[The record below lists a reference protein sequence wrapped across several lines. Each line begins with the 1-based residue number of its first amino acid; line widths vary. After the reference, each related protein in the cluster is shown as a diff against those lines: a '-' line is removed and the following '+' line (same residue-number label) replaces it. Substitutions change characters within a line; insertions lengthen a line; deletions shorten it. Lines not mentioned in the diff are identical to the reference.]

1 MPLQSDFLLILKQI
15 ESHMRPLI
23 TGGAGR
29 LGKCLVQLISHQ
41 GCEAVVIDLPS
52 VDWNVFK
59 GEERIQI
66 FPGDISNIEDVKEA
80 CRDVDAVIHLA
91 ALLPPI
97 SESNKI
103 LTKKVNVEGT
113 RNIVEAIKS
122 RNDIPLIF
130 ASSISTYGV
139 TTSEEPPVD
148 EDRPQRAHDV
158 YSESKIEAE
167 RIIRASEIPHVV
179 LRIAPIAIAD
189 LVELPDI
196 VPYKADQRVEFIYV
210 EDAAQ
215 ALFST
220 AVNKKALGRIFNIA
234 GGASWQMTGTKY
246 IKRFYEALGVDIE
259 PNFNEEYTA
268 LDWYDTSRSCF
279 LGYQRTTFNQFLDR
293 LRMLGEE
300 LGLR

>member
-1 MPLQSDFLLILKQI
+1 
-15 ESHMRPLI
+15 
-23 TGGAGR
+23 
-29 LGKCLVQLISHQ
+29 
-41 GCEAVVIDLPS
+41 VVIDLPS
-52 VDWNVFK
+52 VDWKALK
-59 GEERIQI
+59 GEERIQF

-80 CRDVDAVIHLA
+80 SRDVDVVIHLA
-91 ALLPPI
+91 ALLPPN

-122 RNDIPLIF
+122 RNEIPLIF

-139 TTSEEPPVD
+139 TSSEGPPVN

-167 RIIRASEIPHVV
+167 RIIRASEIPYVV

-196 VPYKADQRVEFIYV
+196 VPYKADQRVEFICV
-210 EDAAQ
+210 EDAAR
-215 ALFST
+215 ALFSA
-220 AVNKKALGRIFNIA
+220 AVNKNALGRILNIA
-234 GGASWQMTGTKY
+234 GGASWQMTGAKY
-246 IKRFYEALGVDIE
+246 IERFYEALGVEVE

-268 LDWYDTSRSCF
+268 IDWYDTSRSAI
-279 LGYQRTTFNQFLDR
+279 LGYQRVTFDKFLEKLQR
-293 LRMLGEE
+293 VATE
-300 LGLR
+300 LGLV

>member
-1 MPLQSDFLLILKQI
+1 MPLQSDFLLILKQMA
-15 ESHMRPLI
+15 SPMRPLI

-52 VDWNVFK
+52 VDWK
-59 GEERIQI
+59 ALKEEERIQI

-167 RIIRASEIPHVV
+167 HLIMSSGIPHII
-179 LRIAPIAIAD
+179 LRIAPIAVTD
-189 LVELPDI
+189 LVELPKT
-196 VPYKADQRVEFIYV
+196 VPYKADQRVEFVHIT
-210 EDAAQ
+210 DAAK
-215 ALFST
+215 ALFE
-220 AVNKKALGRIFNIA
+220 AARNPEALDNTFNIA
-234 GGASWQMTGTKY
+234 GGPTWQMTGREY
-246 IKRFYEALGVDIE
+246 IERFYGALGVGVDPIFSE
-259 PNFNEEYTA
+259 AYTA
-268 LDWYDTSRSCF
+268 LDWYDTSRSRF
-279 LGYQRTTFNQFLDR
+279 LDYQRTNFNGFLDR
-293 LRMLGEE
+293 LKVLGEE